1 MTKLS
6 LGPIANT
13 EPVRLTVL
21 VPTSLKADLDR
32 YAELRAAA
40 WGAQRMDAA
49 TLIPHILTTFLGLD
63 RAFRRARRRP
73 EGNGTSSA

>member
-21 VPTSLKADLDR
+21 VPASLKADLDR
-32 YAELRAAA
+32 YAELHAAT

-49 TLIPHILTTFLGLD
+49 TLIPHILTTFLGRD
-63 RAFRRARRRP
+63 RAFRRARRCP
-73 EGNGTSSA
+73 KDSGASPA